1 MEKHGKAILAMS
13 GGTIFALFTLLINLF
28 VNVSKDAQIA
38 IDVAAQHGQ
47 ELLEIRSE
55 IALLRSDLRTQT
67 ADRYYRHDA
76 ERDFRVVERRLDKIE
91 RELDDE

>member
-1 MEKHGKAILAMS
+1 MS

-67 ADRYYRHDA
+67 MDRYYRHDA
-76 ERDFRVVERRLDKIE
+76 ERDFRAVERRLDKLE
-91 RELDDE
+91 RKLDEDN

>member
-1 MEKHGKAILAMS
+1 MS

-47 ELLEIRSE
+47 ELLEIRAE
-55 IALLRSDLRTQT
+55 MALLRADLRTQT

-76 ERDFRVVERRLDKIE
+76 ERDLGHLEKRIEILE
-91 RELDDE
+91 RENREND